1 MGLPVIKSELYT
13 SVILASIVTV
23 LVWLNTP
30 TLTVDQ
36 AKQQGQ
42 SVFTRTMTLLLRTFL
57 IAFVTIYAIYYFS
70 NNDSNKSE
78 DVIQNII
85 KTEPDF

>member
-1 MGLPVIKSELYT
+1 MALLVIGSELYT
-13 SVILASIVTV
+13 SLVLSTVVTI

-30 TLTVDQ
+30 VPQDGE
-36 AKQQGQ
+36 AKAIGKI
-42 SVFTRTMTLLLRTFL
+42 LLRTFIISFL
-57 IAFVTIYAIYYFS
+57 VIYAIFYFVQT
-70 NNDSNKSE
+70 DTKGE

>member
-1 MGLPVIKSELYT
+1 MALQVIGSEFYSSLFL
-13 SVILASIVTV
+13 SILVTI

-30 TLTVDQ
+30 IPQDHEARST
-36 AKQQGQ
+36 G
-42 SVFTRTMTLLLRTFL
+42 RILLRTFIISFL
-57 IAFVTIYAIYYFS
+57 VIYAIFYFMQT
-70 NNDSNKSE
+70 DAKGE